1 MEKCLKSVLNVK
13 VPVGSFNY
21 EKALVL
27 KLQIT
32 RRFACS
38 STRASDSVSHLG
50 HVGDGVGIVHQFPL
64 VHFNFTQSAKY
75 QIKNFVITTHDSV

>member
-1 MEKCLKSVLNVK
+1 MITKTISNNRSDIVIRASNVSSRSVLNVK
-13 VPVGSFNY
+13 LREGSF
-21 EKALVL
+21 AALLVL
-27 KLQIT
+27 
-32 RRFACS
+32 
-38 STRASDSVSHLG
+38 VSHLG